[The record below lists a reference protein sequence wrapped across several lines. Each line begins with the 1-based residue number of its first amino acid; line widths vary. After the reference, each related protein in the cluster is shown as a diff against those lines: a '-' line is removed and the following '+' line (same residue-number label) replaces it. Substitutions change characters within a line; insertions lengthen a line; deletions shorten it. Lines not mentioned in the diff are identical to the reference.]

1 MSKEPDHNKYDK
13 EVVQIIQWKAHKD
26 SIRFIKFIN
35 ETDFPI
41 IFTAGMDK
49 MARIWN
55 IKGEPMGTLRQGV
68 VKFPDKAWEFPLG
81 GHEELKEDRNS
92 KVEAMLQEVK
102 VKRDMD
108 VQSRKMFT
116 KGVDKKKTITA
127 RAMDK
132 TTQPIVSPLSKTFH
146 KDADYSTVTTKFYGD
161 EAEVEQNK
169 GEDHTSKA
177 KRLLETI
184 KKMSY
189 AAAKAND
196 RDTLDEEIEKM
207 NKRKIGPFQFDIDNE
222 IDTEILKNDEVYKD
236 LKELDENIIKTNKM
250 HSSLVTKSFGRR
262 KKRK

>member
-1 MSKEPDHNKYDK
+1 
-13 EVVQIIQWKAHKD
+13 
-26 SIRFIKFIN
+26 
-35 ETDFPI
+35 
-41 IFTAGMDK
+41 
-49 MARIWN
+49 
-55 IKGEPMGTLRQGV
+55 
-68 VKFPDKAWEFPLG
+68 
-81 GHEELKEDRNS
+81 
-92 KVEAMLQEVK
+92 
-102 VKRDMD
+102 MD

-116 KGVDKKKTITA
+116 KAVDKKKTVTA

-146 KDADYSTVTTKFYGD
+146 KDGDYSTVTTKYYGD
-161 EAEVEQNK
+161 DHDIEQNK
-169 GEDHTSKA
+169 GEDHSSKV

-184 KKMSY
+184 KRVTY
-189 AAAKAND
+189 ETAKAND
-196 RDTLDEEIEKM
+196 RDILDEEMDKM